1 MGTVHN
7 IADHRSAPRLA
18 YHVREVGVGVFGL
31 SYSLGDFDTLAEAQA
46 VAKEYEDKYRPVNSD
61 YRVEV
66 YSYEVGVF
74 PYAECKGEVK

>member
-7 IADHRSAPRLA
+7 IAEHRKAARLA

-46 VAKEYEDKYRPVNSD
+46 VAKEYEAKYRPMNSG
-61 YRVEV
+61 YRTEI
-66 YSYEVGVF
+66 YSYEV
-74 PYAECKGEVK
+74 K